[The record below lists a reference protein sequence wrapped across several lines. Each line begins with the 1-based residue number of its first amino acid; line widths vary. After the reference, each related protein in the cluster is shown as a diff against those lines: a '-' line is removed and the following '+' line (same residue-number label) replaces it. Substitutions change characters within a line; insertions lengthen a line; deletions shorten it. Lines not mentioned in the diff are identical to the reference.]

1 MKWILGGRDVTKT
14 SRGITHVNGQ
24 TTSQLQVN
32 FIGISDLLSNYKC
45 EEEENSQLRCKIV
58 ATCQAVRGNVE
69 GVKKD
74 HVIEVVVPPKLT
86 KSAAKSIAATCA
98 LVVVSLA
105 TGLLGMF
112 FNVV

>member
-1 MKWILGGRDVTKT
+1 
-14 SRGITHVNGQ
+14 
-24 TTSQLQVN
+24 
-32 FIGISDLLSNYKC
+32 
-45 EEEENSQLRCKIV
+45 LRCKIV